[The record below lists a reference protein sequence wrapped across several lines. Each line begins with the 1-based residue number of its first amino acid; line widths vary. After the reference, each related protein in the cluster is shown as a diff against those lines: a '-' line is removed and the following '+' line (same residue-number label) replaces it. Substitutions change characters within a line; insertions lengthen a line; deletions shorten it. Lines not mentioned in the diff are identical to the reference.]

1 MHRLASLA
9 DLKRYRINNIVGDV
23 EGMYDGRRKIA
34 QTMNYL
40 GKVRPKDP
48 ATQQA
53 HMEYTVPRPLDTHT
67 KPVSREL

>member
-9 DLKRYRINNIVGDV
+9 DLKRYRISNIVGDV

-40 GKVRPKDP
+40 GKV
-48 ATQQA
+48 TQ
-53 HMEYTVPRPLDTHT
+53 YR
-67 KPVSREL
+67 